1 MKEKLGKQILA
12 VLLTFTLCLTSVEW
26 SGIAGMIHS
35 VHAKQTINETSET
48 KKIIEKTTNS
58 TTFQMTGG
66 KKNTIFYGQDVRFET
81 DNGTL
86 EDYDPTL
93 VKVEDSK
100 SENGNSLKDYA
111 YENETG
117 DKKHYLPKKLTDKT
131 PVLMENGKYEI
142 SFAPIYGEEKENKDN
157 TDIDNTTDSKDQ
169 SDNRTSKAVEQA
181 VAQAD
186 QAVRAVTDGT
196 SDDQSAD
203 TEATDKDD
211 QEDALTSVKK
221 LTRTGLEEETVEDA
235 RGNSEEKQV
244 KVSYESEKK
253 DCTFS
258 YESLNTGVKES
269 IVLTKAPE
277 GNVLKFHFKAKGLT
291 PKKNAMD
298 GGISFLDEETDEIV
312 ASLEAPNINDA
323 TGKAYSEEL
332 YYDIEPDGEEDSYL
346 LTLHLDED
354 YFQEKDREYP
364 VTIDPTVSW
373 TGSTNFWDVY
383 VINGSYKNTNFY
395 DSGITAMMAGK
406 AKQGVYRTYLRFK
419 DFTKKIEGKYVDSA
433 TLTMYETGSSQ
444 SGQTIE
450 ARRVTGG
457 WTRSG
462 LKWSNRPGYST
473 NYGSVKTTGKAKKGR
488 SINLTQYARECAS
501 GKITSYG
508 VMLKNSDETKSYGQF
523 YGSRASANRPKLS
536 VTYYDG
542 PTTAA
547 SASAT
552 PRYVGKN
559 THSIKL
565 AWTGI
570 NAKSLN
576 RVEYRLA
583 TWVNNAE
590 GNSNYVPYSSST
602 KIGTTSSGS
611 ATINSDKWAEG
622 DYKIVVRGVDNGYI
636 NGYGKGAWFT
646 IDRTAP
652 AFASDPEMTSGKT
665 AASPSSQTNPVLKIT
680 GKDANLSYIKYKVD
694 NASSYTKGAGF
705 NGTTSQTTIKLP
717 ISQGVTDQTFKIQAV
732 IVDKAGNESAA
743 KTVNY
748 YYIDNSKASDY
759 APEDGKVQNH
769 YGKNTIS
776 WKKKELPNSISYA
789 VYRGKSEDFT
799 PSKENLV
806 KASIRDSYCTDTEVE
821 DGTQWYYKVCAQKV
835 TTKGEVNST
844 SAYVT
849 MRSQV
854 SIDKAEYSRWLGS
867 RDYRDTAE
875 ISTPTG
881 SGTIDKGSG
890 NLTYANTDFEINTG
904 VMGLSLTRTYNSQS
918 DKQGMFGNGW
928 YDSFHRE
935 LYHVGDQVVFQDSDG
950 SCLAF
955 EKNGDSY
962 TCEETKEYTLEE
974 EPEEKEKTYELEE
987 KTEARETQ
995 ETVKKTISYQWT
1007 LMDKDQNITRF
1018 DANGTMVSQEDAN
1031 GNFLLYEMDETG
1043 LLKTV
1048 TTDKNQSLKMQYN
1061 DQNLLKEIELADGTK
1076 MQYTYDTAG
1085 DLTDAAHVSA
1095 DGTQSVQE
1103 PYAYDKEHHMTTITD
1118 AEGNDYSV
1126 TYEGEKAVRFTKPD
1140 GEYQQI
1146 TYGDGTTTVSLHKSD
1161 GTKISENSMTYEK
1174 NSGKLLSSTNENGI
1188 KTTYQYDNAEN
1199 PLLQTGTETKV
1210 CYQTLE
1216 NNKINFIT
1224 DAKVT
1229 TTTSYDSNENVV
1241 KEVDET
1247 GQVTT
1252 TKYYEKQEKGK
1263 EEAGN
1268 PGNLENIPKN
1278 EVVKNSEEE
1287 IISDTVYKYDKDG
1300 NTIFEYEDIGD
1311 TRTEY
1316 AYDEDGEVKEEK
1328 SYENVKS
1335 EGDAGVPASRQT
1347 TQREEADHKVSETLT
1362 STQGKVTQEDITSY
1376 DVMGREVSSTDQN
1389 TGEVTTITYDFMGRA
1404 VKTEKSLK
1412 DQEGKDIVQ
1421 TETKSYNANGSV
1433 TSETSSAGVTTEYR
1447 YDSRNR
1453 VTIAKE
1459 EADNTTKITETS
1471 YGYETAVIHTL
1482 TRTKTYKDLQV
1493 QTTKVNGTVTGK
1505 TWTDHAGEVVRT
1517 LSSGIYT
1524 DHIFTEDGKEI
1535 AMILLGSS
1543 TDGEE
1548 KISIMLYNKEGKITH
1563 TISQPI
1569 VNGDN
1574 ITTGKDSVIN
1584 ETAYDENGNESVVTD
1599 GNGNVTTYTCLLYT
1613 SPSPRD

>member
-1 MKEKLGKQILA
+1 MRKSLPKRLLALILIITMITTTA
-12 VLLTFTLCLTSVEW
+12 EW
-26 SGIAGMIHS
+26 SQIATM
-35 VHAKQTINETSET
+35 TR
-48 KKIIEKTTNS
+48 KIYASEKTENTKIESKEVIKGENTKNS
-58 TTFQMTGG
+58 TTFQLSNG
-66 KKNTIFYGQDVRFET
+66 KKQTIFYGQDVRFET

-169 SDNRTSKAVEQA
+169 SDNQTSKAVEQA

-186 QAVRAVTDGT
+186 QAVRAVTEAT
-196 SDDQSAD
+196 SDDQTAD

-547 SASAT
+547 SASVT

-559 THSIKL
+559 IHSIKL

-570 NAKSLN
+570 NSKSLN

-590 GNSNYVPYSSST
+590 GNSNYVPYSSAT

-748 YYIDNSKASDY
+748 YYIDDSKASDY
-759 APEDGKVQNH
+759 APEDGNVQNH

-806 KASIRDSYCTDTEVE
+806 KASIRDSYCTDTEVT

-974 EPEEKEKTYELEE
+974 EPEEQEKTYELEE

-1085 DLTDAAHVSA
+1085 DLTNAAHVSA

-1103 PYAYDKEHHMTTITD
+1103 PYAYDKEHHMTAITD
-1118 AEGNDYSV
+1118 AEGNDYGV

-1146 TYGDGTTTVSLHKSD
+1146 TYGDGTTMVSLHKSD
-1161 GTKISENSMTYEK
+1161 GTKISEDSMTYEK
-1174 NSGKLLSSTNENGI
+1174 NSGKLLSSTNGNGV
-1188 KTTYQYDNAEN
+1188 KTTYQYENTEN
-1199 PLLQTGTETKV
+1199 PLLQTGTETTV

-1216 NNKINFIT
+1216 NNQVNFKN
-1224 DAKVT
+1224 DVKVT

-1241 KEVDET
+1241 EEVDET
-1247 GQVTT
+1247 GQVTST
-1252 TKYYEKQEKGK
+1252 TYGTGK
-1263 EEAGN
+1263 ESSLAQT
-1268 PGNLENIPKN
+1268 
-1278 EVVKNSEEE
+1278 EVIKNSEGETT
-1287 IISDTVYKYDKDG
+1287 SDTTYDYDDHG
-1300 NTIFEYEDIGD
+1300 NMILEYEDIGD
-1311 TRTEY
+1311 SRTEY
-1316 AYDEDGEVKEEK
+1316 TYDEDGEVKEEK

-1335 EGDAGVPASRQT
+1335 EWDAGVLTSEQT
-1347 TQREEADHKVSETLT
+1347 TQKEEADHKVSETLT
-1362 STQGKVTQEDITSY
+1362 STQGEVTQEDTTAY
-1376 DVMGREVSSTDQN
+1376 DAMGREVSSTDRN
-1389 TGEVTTITYDFMGRA
+1389 TGEVTRITYDFMGRA
-1404 VKTEKSLK
+1404 VETERSLK
-1412 DQEGKDIVQ
+1412 NQEGKDTVQ

-1433 TSETSSAGVTTEYR
+1433 TSETSSAGVTTEYH
-1447 YDSRNR
+1447 YDNRNF
-1453 VTIAKE
+1453 IW
-1459 EADNTTKITETS
+1459 I
-1471 YGYETAVIHTL
+1471 
-1482 TRTKTYKDLQV
+1482 
-1493 QTTKVNGTVTGK
+1493 
-1505 TWTDHAGEVVRT
+1505 
-1517 LSSGIYT
+1517 
-1524 DHIFTEDGKEI
+1524 
-1535 AMILLGSS
+1535 
-1543 TDGEE
+1543 
-1548 KISIMLYNKEGKITH
+1548 
-1563 TISQPI
+1563 
-1569 VNGDN
+1569 
-1574 ITTGKDSVIN
+1574 
-1584 ETAYDENGNESVVTD
+1584 
-1599 GNGNVTTYTCLLYT
+1599 
-1613 SPSPRD
+1613 